1 MFLSA
6 RRFGVILSDGVV
18 SARLEM
24 TVVLQLVDETVN
36 GHDLVLG
43 IRVRMA
49 LASLA
54 SSDRLRDE
62 QRKVIMYYV

>member
-24 TVVLQLVDETVN
+24 AGVLQLADETVN

-43 IRVRMA
+43 IRVRTA
-49 LASLA
+49 LASLDCW
-54 SSDRLRDE
+54 SDE
-62 QRKVIMYYV
+62 KRKVIMYHV

>member
-18 SARLEM
+18 NARLEM
-24 TVVLQLVDETVN
+24 SGVLQLADETVN

-49 LASLA
+49 LASLDGL
-54 SSDRLRDE
+54 SDE
-62 QRKVIMYYV
+62 KRKVIMYHL